1 MRRIIVNQIICFLS
15 VFFLFGCSPRQEV
28 VEVQLAKPS
37 PQQYAWHE
45 QERIMFIHFGMA
57 TWQGREYDNF
67 STDLSRVN
75 PYKLNTDEWCKVAQS
90 FGAKQIVFVAK
101 HVGGFC
107 WWPTETT
114 DYDVR
119 HIPWKEGKGDL
130 VADVSA
136 SCKKYGLKLGLY
148 LYPGDDKWGA
158 GLGSGGRT
166 SDPSKQEAYNKIYR
180 QQLTELLTNYGA
192 ITEVWFDG
200 NCVID
205 VKDILE
211 KYAKDAVIFQ
221 SPQATIR
228 WVGNEEGYAPYPA
241 WNGINSAD
249 LRTGVA
255 TAVQSDPDGDAWAP
269 LECDVP
275 LYNHNWFWSPA
286 NEAKR
291 RSLGELMKIY
301 YRSAGRGAVMLLNAT
316 PDTLGV
322 IPSGDVARF
331 AELGAEIDRR
341 FSSPLKSVSDI
352 KGNEAIITFDMP
364 TTVNH
369 IVTMEDYREGERIR
383 AYQLDGW
390 VNDHWEPIYAGSS
403 VGRKKI
409 DFFDDITVS
418 KIRLSITKSVA
429 EPLIRSFTAYYISNT
444 PELFEKD
451 EKPLSDWKYLN
462 SWMPDMFH
470 ERKMDINI
478 NLTPYIPVPGQYEIK
493 INHGKQD
500 LISVRNAELIYD
512 GERALDEFVTNK
524 DSLVMINRTAQV
536 TNETSILIKLTL
548 SAKDSVK
555 ESGYIYFRKIP

>member
-1 MRRIIVNQIICFLS
+1 MAGSQLKHCIHLAVLLS
-15 VFFLFGCSPRQEV
+15 LFACKGNPDVKEV
-28 VEVQLAKPS
+28 RLAKPS
-37 PQQYAWHE
+37 EQQYAWHE
-45 QERIMFIHFGMA
+45 QERLMFIHFGMA

-90 FGAKQIVFVAK
+90 FGAKQIIFVAK

-114 DYDVR
+114 DYNVS
-119 HIPWKEGKGDL
+119 HTPWKKGKGDL
-130 VADVSA
+130 VADISA

-166 SDPSKQEAYNKIYR
+166 NDPAKQEAYNKVYR

-200 NCVID
+200 NCIIE
-205 VKDILE
+205 VKDILD

-221 SPQATIR
+221 SPQASIR

-241 WNGINSAD
+241 WNGINSSD
-249 LRTGVA
+249 LQTGVA
-255 TAVQSDPDGDAWAP
+255 TAVQGDPDGDAWAP

-275 LYNHNWFWSPA
+275 LYNHNWFWSPS

-291 RSLGELMKIY
+291 RSVNDLMKIY

-322 IPSGDVARF
+322 IPPGDVARF
-331 AELGAEIDRR
+331 AELGNEIERR
-341 FSSPLKSVSDI
+341 FASPLKAVAGI
-352 KGNEAIITFDMP
+352 KGNEATITFDAP
-364 TTVNH
+364 TVVNH

-383 AYQLDGW
+383 AYNIEGLVGDK
-390 VNDHWEPIYAGSS
+390 WELLCSGSS

-409 DFFDDITVS
+409 DFFEDKTVT
-418 KIRLSITKSVA
+418 KIRLNVTKSVA
-429 EPLIRSFTAYYISNT
+429 EPVIRSFTAYHIINT
-444 PELFEKD
+444 PELFDTD
-451 EKPLSDWKYLN
+451 EKPLSDWRYLN

-470 ERKMDINI
+470 QGKLNINV
-478 NLTPYIPVPGQYEIK
+478 NLTPYIPIPGQYEIK
-493 INHGKQD
+493 IKTGNRQKVSINH
-500 LISVRNAELIYD
+500 AELWYD
-512 GERALDEFVTNK
+512 GEKALEEFVTLK
-524 DSLVMINRTAQV
+524 DSMILINRTAQV
-536 TNETSILIKLTL
+536 TNETSIMIKLTL
-548 SAKDSVK
+548 SAIDSVR
-555 ESGYIYFRKIP
+555 ESGNIYFRKIP

>member
-1 MRRIIVNQIICFLS
+1 MRRISVNFFMYLLF
-15 VFFLFGCSPRQEV
+15 VFFISGCSPKRGEQAV
-28 VEVQLAKPS
+28 HLAKPS

-45 QERIMFIHFGMA
+45 QERLMFIHFGMA

-67 STDLSRVN
+67 TTDLRRIN
-75 PYKLNTDEWCKVAQS
+75 PYNLNTDDWCKVAQS
-90 FGAKQIVFVAK
+90 FGAKQIIFVAK

-114 DYDVR
+114 DYNVS
-119 HIPWKEGKGDL
+119 HTPWKAGKGDL
-130 VADVSA
+130 VAEISA

-166 SDPSKQEAYNKIYR
+166 SDPSKQEAYNRIYR
-180 QQLTELLTNYGA
+180 QQLTELLTNYGT

-221 SPQATIR
+221 SPQASIR

-249 LRTGVA
+249 LQTGVA
-255 TAVQSDPDGDAWAP
+255 TAVQGNPDGDTWSP

-291 RSLGELMKIY
+291 RSVGDLMKIY

-322 IPSGDVARF
+322 IPPGDVTRF
-331 AELGAEIDRR
+331 SELGKEIERR
-341 FSSPLKSVSDI
+341 FSSPLKTITDI
-352 KGNEAIITFDMP
+352 KGNEAIITFDKP

-369 IVTMEDYREGERIR
+369 LVTMEDYREGERIR
-383 AYQLDGW
+383 AYNLEGW
-390 VNDHWEPIYAGSS
+390 VNDHWELLYAGSS
-403 VGRKKI
+403 VGRMKI
-409 DFFDDITVS
+409 DFFKDITVT
-418 KIRLSITKSVA
+418 KIRIQITKSA
-429 EPLIRSFTAYYISNT
+429 AQPLIRSFVAFKIEDT

-470 ERKMDINI
+470 QGKMDINI
-478 NLTPYIPVPGQYEIK
+478 NLTPYISVPGQYEIK
-493 INHGKQD
+493 INAGNQD
-500 LISVRNAELIYD
+500 KISIERAELWYD
-512 GERALDEFVTNK
+512 GEKALDEFLTLK
-524 DSLVMINRTAQV
+524 DSVVLINRTAQV

-548 SAKDSVK
+548 SAKDSIK
-555 ESGYIYFRKIP
+555 ESGSIYFRKIP